1 LLQNNKMIEF
11 LRHTF
16 GLCGDGHPS
25 ILYLLGI
32 VPFLSFIKTKIILGL
47 KNYLRQIYL
56 YFYRY

>member
-1 LLQNNKMIEF
+1 MIEI

-32 VPFLSFIKTKIILGL
+32 LPFLNFIKTKIILGL
-47 KNYLRQIYL
+47 KNYLKQIYL